1 MKLSTC
7 MSNIKA
13 EYGLRR
19 VCQALFFGAQQRLL
33 SAATTVEG
41 ITRSINVLSEK
52 FPDRAQRIRD
62 SGRYRDALDRMDEA
76 ANYAAT
82 MHGVIETKFVI
93 EPEFSPAEFSLPGE
107 AQLKEAAEFAGCS
120 VEELIAAQITAAEK
134 KFQQQSMAQQL
145 ASAAFYSAE
154 AGEDCDVKAET
165 VHRALETA
173 MSFARTWNLSQN
185 TLATMGLLRADID
198 WAEKQLALAEAQ
210 PSHTGFEEQEAQHE
224 ALKAQNAEA
233 SAARDAK
240 RESGKK
246 GSKGRKAQAA

>member
-1 MKLSTC
+1 MKLTEV
-7 MSNIKA
+7 MSSIKA

-33 SAATTVEG
+33 SAAATVEG

-62 SGRYRDALDRMDEA
+62 SGRYRDALSRMDEA

-82 MHGVIETKFVI
+82 MHGVIETKLVI

-107 AQLKEAAEFAGCS
+107 AQLKEAAAFAGCS

-154 AGEDCDVKAET
+154 ATEDCEVKAET
-165 VHRALETA
+165 VLRALETA
-173 MSFARTWNLSQN
+173 MGFARTWNLSQN
-185 TLATMGLLRADID
+185 TLATMGLLRADIE
-198 WAEKQLALAEAQ
+198 WAEKQVAHAEVQPTHTGCEGLEAEAAAA
-210 PSHTGFEEQEAQHE
+210 EERRQVEAE
-224 ALKAQNAEA
+224 
-233 SAARDAK
+233 K
-240 RESGKK
+240 RSTKRSKGKK
-246 GSKGRKAQAA
+246 QHA

>member
-1 MKLSTC
+1 MKLTEV
-7 MSNIKA
+7 MSSIKA

-33 SAATTVEG
+33 SAAATVEG

-62 SGRYRDALDRMDEA
+62 SGRYRDALSRMDEA

-82 MHGVIETKFVI
+82 MHGVIETKLVI

-107 AQLKEAAEFAGCS
+107 AQLKEAAAFAGCS

-154 AGEDCDVKAET
+154 AAEDCEVKAET
-165 VHRALETA
+165 VLRALETA
-173 MSFARTWNLSQN
+173 MGFARTWNLSQN
-185 TLATMGLLRADID
+185 TLATMGLLRADIE
-198 WAEKQLALAEAQ
+198 WAEKQVAHAEVQPTHTGCEGLEAEAAAA
-210 PSHTGFEEQEAQHE
+210 EERRQVEAE
-224 ALKAQNAEA
+224 
-233 SAARDAK
+233 K
-240 RESGKK
+240 RNTKRSKGKK
-246 GSKGRKAQAA
+246 QHA

>member
-1 MKLSTC
+1 MKLTEVMGS
-7 MSNIKA
+7 IKA

-33 SAATTVEG
+33 SAAATVEG

-62 SGRYRDALDRMDEA
+62 SGRYRDALGRMDEA

-82 MHGVIETKFVI
+82 MHGVIETRLVI

-107 AQLKEAAEFAGCS
+107 AQLKEAATFAGCS
-120 VEELIAAQITAAEK
+120 VEELIVAQITAAEK

-154 AGEDCDVKAET
+154 AAEDCEVKAET
-165 VHRALETA
+165 VLRALETA
-173 MSFARTWNLSQN
+173 MGYARTWNLSQN
-185 TLATMGLLRADID
+185 TLATMGLLRADIE
-198 WAEKQLALAEAQ
+198 WAEKQVAHAEAQ
-210 PSHTGFEEQEAQHE
+210 PTHTGCE
-224 ALKAQNAEA
+224 ALEAEA
-233 SAARDAK
+233 AAAEERRQAEAEKRSAK
-240 RESGKK
+240 RTKSKK
-246 GSKGRKAQAA
+246 QHA

>member
-1 MKLSTC
+1 MKLTEVMGS
-7 MSNIKA
+7 IKA

-33 SAATTVEG
+33 SAAATVEG

-62 SGRYRDALDRMDEA
+62 SGRYRDALGRMDEA

-82 MHGVIETKFVI
+82 MHGVIETKLVI

-107 AQLKEAAEFAGCS
+107 AQLKEAATFAGCS
-120 VEELIAAQITAAEK
+120 VEELIVAQITAAEK

-154 AGEDCDVKAET
+154 AAEDCEVKAET
-165 VHRALETA
+165 VLRALETA
-173 MSFARTWNLSQN
+173 MGYARTWNLSQN
-185 TLATMGLLRADID
+185 TLATMGLLRADIE
-198 WAEKQLALAEAQ
+198 WAEKQVAHAEAQ
-210 PSHTGFEEQEAQHE
+210 PTHTGCE
-224 ALKAQNAEA
+224 ALEAEA
-233 SAARDAK
+233 AAAEERRQAEAEKRSAK
-240 RESGKK
+240 RTKSKK
-246 GSKGRKAQAA
+246 QHA

>member
-1 MKLSTC
+1 MKLTEV
-7 MSNIKA
+7 MSSIKA

-33 SAATTVEG
+33 SAAATVEG

-62 SGRYRDALDRMDEA
+62 SGRYRDALGRMDEA

-82 MHGVIETKFVI
+82 MHGVIETKLVI

-107 AQLKEAAEFAGCS
+107 AQLKEAAAFAGCS

-154 AGEDCDVKAET
+154 ATEDCEVKAET
-165 VHRALETA
+165 VLRALETA
-173 MSFARTWNLSQN
+173 MGFARTWNLSQN
-185 TLATMGLLRADID
+185 TLATMGLLRADIE
-198 WAEKQLALAEAQ
+198 WAEKQVAHAEVQPTHTGCEGLEAEAAAA
-210 PSHTGFEEQEAQHE
+210 EERRQVEAE
-224 ALKAQNAEA
+224 
-233 SAARDAK
+233 K
-240 RESGKK
+240 RSTKRSKGKK
-246 GSKGRKAQAA
+246 QHA

>member
-7 MSNIKA
+7 MSNINA

-62 SGRYRDALDRMDEA
+62 SGRYRDALARMDEA

-93 EPEFSPAEFSLPGE
+93 EPEFSPAEF
-107 AQLKEAAEFAGCS
+107 QLEGRDQLEQAAAFARCSVDELVAAKIAAAE
-120 VEELIAAQITAAEK
+120 QK
-134 KFQQQSMAQQL
+134 YQQQSMAQQL

-154 AGEDCDVKAET
+154 ASEDCEVKAET
-165 VHRALETA
+165 VQRALVRA
-173 MSFARTWNLSQN
+173 MNKAREWTSTQS
-185 TLATMGLLRADID
+185 TLATMGLLAADID
-198 WAEKQLALAEAQ
+198 WIDAQVEHELSQ